1 MKLALAVV
9 EDQVSCHFGSTE
21 SFVIC
26 EIQGTEVIGKKVI
39 GTEGNQ
45 HGALPGYLASLEV
58 NAVIAA
64 SMGGGAMRK
73 LADLG
78 IEFYNDVNGHVDKII
93 QQFINNELVPTKYDP
108 NIHECNHSHG
118 EGHNNEHQHEH
129 HHGESHGC
137 GCGGN

>member
-9 EDQVSCHFGSTE
+9 GDQVSCHFGSCE

-26 EIQGTEVIGKKVI
+26 EIQETEVIDKKLV

-45 HGALPGYLASLEV
+45 HGALPGYLADLGV
-58 NAVIAA
+58 NAVITATI
-64 SMGGGAMRK
+64 GGGAMRK

-78 IEFYNDVNGHVDKII
+78 IEFYQNANGNVDQII
-93 QQFINNELVPTKYDP
+93 QQFINNELIPTEYDP
-108 NIHECNHSHG
+108 NVHSCNHSDD
-118 EGHNNEHQHEH
+118 EEHNHEH
-129 HHGESHGC
+129 NHEHNDKEDHSC